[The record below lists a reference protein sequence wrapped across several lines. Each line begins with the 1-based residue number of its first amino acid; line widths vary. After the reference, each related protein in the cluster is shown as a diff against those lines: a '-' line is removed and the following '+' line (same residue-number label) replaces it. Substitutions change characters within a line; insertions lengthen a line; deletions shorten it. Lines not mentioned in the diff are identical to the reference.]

1 MRVCYIRVMEIES
14 FEQMLTGGHHN
25 SLGRTLEVVDAI
37 LAHPEKLEELY
48 NCYFSEDAVVRLRTS
63 SAMKRIT
70 QAHPQWVVPYLD
82 RLISVIAKI
91 DQASTQWTL
100 ANLFDFL
107 TLYMTDAQKSD
118 ARAIMMHNVAT
129 HNDWIVLNT
138 TMPVLADWAKA
149 GDSELAQ
156 WLIPQLERHAQDKRK
171 SVAKRASKQ
180 LSRFAAN

>member
-1 MRVCYIRVMEIES
+1 M
-14 FEQMLTGGHHN
+14 
-25 SLGRTLEVVDAI
+25 
-37 LAHPEKLEELY
+37 
-48 NCYFSEDAVVRLRTS
+48 
-63 SAMKRIT
+63 
-70 QAHPQWVVPYLD
+70 PYLD

-107 TLYMTDAQKSD
+107 TPYMTEAQKSD

-149 GDSELAQ
+149 GDPELAR
-156 WLIPQLERHAQDKRK
+156 WLIPHLERHAQDKRK

-180 LSRFAAN
+180 LTRSAAKI